1 MGIYDHPF
9 KEGITLSGP
18 YFCTD
23 DKFYWDWDTWKYVI
37 KYGLELPKE
46 FIDHVMS
53 EEGTKFIEQQ
63 IEENEDLSD
72 TIKQSR
78 KQTEFQVLMPDA
90 ADYEDLE
97 DF

>member
-1 MGIYDHPF
+1 
-9 KEGITLSGP
+9 
-18 YFCTD
+18 
-23 DKFYWDWDTWKYVI
+23 
-37 KYGLELPKE
+37 
-46 FIDHVMS
+46 MS